1 MRVVV
6 VDDEPAIR
14 FSLSELLEADG
25 HDVRAAEHAPAAL
38 ALLEQAPADLVLT
51 DLRMP
56 KVSGLELLAAV
67 RAHHPDVL
75 VVLVTAHGDE
85 RTAVRALREGAYDY
99 LPKPFDN
106 DEVRATVRRAHEVL
120 ALRSENARLRDEL
133 AGSYRGLIGDSPA
146 LREVQE
152 LVARAAP
159 TDVTVLVTG
168 ESGTG
173 KELVARALHAGSR
186 RARRA
191 FLALNC
197 AALPAELA
205 EAELFGHVKGA
216 FTGAGRDREGLFEA
230 ADGGTLFLDEVGDLA
245 PAAQAKLLRVLETRE
260 VTRVGDTRAQAVDVR
275 VIAATNRPLAALERD
290 GRFRADLRYRLE
302 VLTIALPPL
311 RNRREDVLPLAVH
324 FLARAAEL
332 QSRRALALSEPAR
345 AALLAHDWPGNV
357 RELRNAM
364 ERALVVAA
372 GPTIELADLP
382 QAVSRSEAPPR
393 SADAF
398 TAALPLG
405 EARRRA
411 HDSFD
416 REYLEAALARHDG
429 NVSRT
434 AQALGVHRQSLQ
446 KMLRRIGL

>member
-1 MRVVV
+1 MRILV

-14 FSLSELLEADG
+14 FSLTELLEADG
-25 HDVRAAEHAPAAL
+25 HDVREAEHAPAAL
-38 ALLEQAPADLVLT
+38 ALLEQAPVDLVLT

-56 KVSGLELLAAV
+56 KVSGLELLAAA

-85 RTAVRALREGAYDY
+85 RVAVRALREGAYDY

-120 ALRSENARLRDEL
+120 ALRAENARLRDEL

-146 LREVQE
+146 LRQVQQ

-159 TDVTVLVTG
+159 ADITVLVTG

-173 KELVARALHAGSR
+173 KELVARALHAESR
-186 RARRA
+186 RSRRA

-197 AALPAELA
+197 AALPPELA
-205 EAELFGHVKGA
+205 ETELFGHVKGA
-216 FTGAGRDREGLFEA
+216 FTGAARDREGLFEA
-230 ADGGTLFLDEVGDLA
+230 ADGGTLFLDEIGDLA
-245 PAAQAKLLRVLETRE
+245 PAAQAKLLRVLESRE
-260 VTRVGDTRAQAVDVR
+260 VTRVGDTRAQPVDVR
-275 VIAATNRPLAALERD
+275 VVAATNRPLGELERE

-311 RNRREDVLPLAVH
+311 RDRREDVLPLAVH
-324 FLARAAEL
+324 LLARAAEL
-332 QSRRALALSEPAR
+332 QSRRAPTLSEPAR

-364 ERALVVAA
+364 ERALVLAA
-372 GPTIELADLP
+372 GPAIELADLP

-411 HDSFD
+411 HDGFD

-434 AQALGVHRQSLQ
+434 AQTLGVHRQSLQ
-446 KMLRRIGL
+446 KMLRRVGL